1 VSPTRSGVTGAH
13 VCAAPWE
20 WALGAAVI
28 VAVAVLNLRGLPGS
42 WLSDDFSHFN
52 IIAQAD
58 REGRLS
64 EWLLGNFVR
73 PLDNGNFAYR
83 PILFLSYALDWRLW
97 GANATGGHLV
107 NLVLHLVNS
116 LLVGCLAS
124 RWASRRTAT
133 AGIVSAAVF
142 AAYPF
147 AGEVTFWVAGRSDLL
162 AALFGLLFLLSLTGF
177 GGKRTAYV
185 ATLRVVLLLLALLS
199 KESAVPLP
207 LVATLLLVVRTPEE
221 RGGSIRT
228 HPLIAR
234 SIAAVRELFPIWAA
248 FAAYLAWRLWLFGTP
263 LSVYPTSRLPSG
275 LWDYLD
281 RLALLRALG
290 QQHPGLPW
298 PSLWPIL
305 FMLLLAG
312 LVVIWA
318 SARPSKG
325 SGAVIVAFVI
335 AAAIYILSPALS
347 LPYAAATDG
356 EGARNYYI
364 AWIFVSTAIGLLAL
378 ESRLTLA
385 VSLVLTGWMLVGQEG
400 STRQWQE
407 AARLMRAV
415 TNAVPALA
423 REIGPDRYAAL
434 LLPDHV
440 GVALFARNAQGGIV
454 MRPTQQ
460 VDYLDRLAGMLD
472 TDIDHWRGLIAGGG
486 LDGVH
491 GRHLDVGAFA
501 GVFCLGKDM
510 RVVQIDQG
518 GTLPDQDWAG
528 SLLKQAA
535 AAGCVLTR

>member
-1 VSPTRSGVTGAH
+1 VSPTTSSATGAQ
-13 VCAAPWE
+13 VYAAPLE

-42 WLSDDFSHFN
+42 WLGDDFSHFN
-52 IIAQAD
+52 IIAQTD

-97 GANATGGHLV
+97 GANAIGGHLV
-107 NLVLHLVNS
+107 NLVLHLANS
-116 LLVGCLAS
+116 LLVGCLAI
-124 RWASRRTAT
+124 RWASRRRAT

-147 AGEVTFWVAGRSDLL
+147 AGEVSFWVAGRSDLL
-162 AALFGLLFLLSLTGF
+162 AVLFGLLFLLSLTGF
-177 GGKRTAYV
+177 HGKRTAYV
-185 ATLRVVLLLLALLS
+185 TTLRVILLLLALLS

-221 RGGSIRT
+221 RGGSVRK

-234 SIAAVRELFPIWAA
+234 SIAVVRELFPIWTA

-275 LWDYLD
+275 LWDYFD

-298 PSLWPIL
+298 PALWPIL

-312 LVVIWA
+312 LVVSWA
-318 SARPSKG
+318 SARPSKA
-325 SGAVIVAFVI
+325 SGAVIVGFVI
-335 AAAIYILSPALS
+335 AAAIYILSPSLS
-347 LPYAAATDG
+347 LPYAAGTNG
-356 EGARNYYI
+356 EGARNYYF

-378 ESRLTLA
+378 ESRLALA
-385 VSLVLTGWMLVGQEG
+385 VSLVLTAWMLVGQEG

-407 AARLMRAV
+407 AARLMRVV
-415 TNAVPALA
+415 TNAVPAVA

-434 LLPDHV
+434 LLPDHL

-472 TDIDHWRGLIAGGG
+472 TDIDHWRKLIAGGG

-491 GRHLDVGAFA
+491 GRHLETGAFA
-501 GVFCLGKDM
+501 GVFCLGQDL
-510 RVVQIDQG
+510 RIVQIDQG
-518 GTLPDQDWAG
+518 GTMPGRDWAR